1 MKRLAIVALVALG
14 LVLAGCSS
22 EDEEAAPE
30 TAAALE
36 VQTEEGQIDGFFNFD
51 NGPDKS
57 FGLFTCSNVD
67 AVTLEKVEAID
78 TEGEIEFLGARVF
91 QASEGFIGAVDGFP
105 PTGLVDDATGDL
117 EDFVVDVPCEDAD
130 AETKLQIVLGA
141 SRTGDGGGQIKGI
154 KLTHSEGEL
163 VIDDYRIVLCGDDY
177 EYCEALRPNT

>member
-1 MKRLAIVALVALG
+1 MKRPAIAVLVALG
-14 LVLAGCSS
+14 LVLTGCSS

-30 TAAALE
+30 AVSALE

-57 FGLFTCSNVD
+57 FGLFTCSNID

-91 QASEGFIGAVDGFP
+91 QATEGFIGAVDGFP
-105 PTGLVDDATGDL
+105 PTGLVDNATGDL
-117 EDFVVDVPCEDAD
+117 QDFIVDVPCDAD
-130 AETKLQIVLGA
+130 SETKVQIVLGA

-154 KLTHSEGEL
+154 RLTHSEGEL

-177 EYCEALRPNT
+177 EYCEALRPDA